1 MTQEQKDELDHQL
14 YAAAAAW
21 YMAHVDQYSEENGI
35 SGYRDGDFPILDIDF
50 HSAKTKFTIKMQI
63 DGREPVRH

>member
-21 YMAHVDQYSEENGI
+21 YMAHVDQYSE
-35 SGYRDGDFPILDIDF
+35 
-50 HSAKTKFTIKMQI
+50 SAKLLEAFQIVHIKVAQAL
-63 DGREPVRH
+63 DL